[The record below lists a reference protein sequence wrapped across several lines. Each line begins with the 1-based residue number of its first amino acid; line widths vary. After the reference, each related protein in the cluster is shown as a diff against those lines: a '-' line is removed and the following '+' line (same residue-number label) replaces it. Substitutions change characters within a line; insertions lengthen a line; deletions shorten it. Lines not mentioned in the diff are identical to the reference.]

1 MHAPLIYVWP
11 YTISYGRL
19 LGDALAAAAFHIEIP
34 NLYCAAH
41 HFEIHALAYLFPPSS
56 WTDVFAQ
63 VLHRARVRASPM
75 CDMWY
80 RAYVRKRVYVR
91 GCTARRLA
99 GRAPQELPLRIGVE
113 LFMQLPF
120 AGTNVALFT
129 QGAVECGGI
138 RPWYLF

>member
-80 RAYVRKRVYVR
+80 RAYVRKRVYMR

-99 GRAPQELPLRIGVE
+99 GRALQELVAP
-113 LFMQLPF
+113 
-120 AGTNVALFT
+120 NVTSGSFR
-129 QGAVECGGI
+129 CI
-138 RPWYLF
+138 